1 MGRRTSGQ
9 SVGLEKI
16 GNVQANANTLTT
28 TQTNSDLVLDPN
40 GTGGV
45 VISGDV
51 TIANQGDLRLR
62 EGTAGGTNYLAMQA
76 SATMANNYT
85 ITWPDAVAGSNGF
98 VLSSDTSGNLSWTNP
113 SNLAIA
119 VSDPGSV
126 ATVHYPI
133 FATNA
138 GSLPTS
144 LTPNA
149 RTNLA
154 FVPSTGELSSTIG
167 RYPDVIGSTA
177 NSGTL
182 TIRGTSSATKA
193 TASVLMTD
201 NVSSSSNTTGTLV
214 VTGGVG
220 VSGNINFGGTIQ
232 HNAAGGINSPSSRF
246 GAITT
251 STKLDFHIQ
260 STAGGASATNTQQ
273 YGMSFTNGSGATHA
287 AIVCAENSGDG
298 TAIGFF
304 TNNNYG
310 ANPVIRSFIDPGG
323 MFVPA
328 ATNTYDLGTTSL
340 RWRNIYTQ
348 DLHLSNGIGDYTMI
362 EGEENLYLVNNKTN
376 KTFKFALIEVDPS
389 EVPPKSAS

>member
-51 TIANQGDLRLR
+51 TIADQGDLRLR
-62 EGTAGGTNYLAMQA
+62 EGTAGGTNYIAMQA
-76 SATMANNYT
+76 SATMAGNYT
-85 ITWPDAVAGSNGF
+85 ITWPAAVAGSNGF

-149 RTNLA
+149 RSNIT
-154 FVPSTGELSSTIG
+154 FVPSTGELFSDIG
-167 RYPDVIGSTA
+167 RHPNIIGSTA

-182 TIRGTSSATKA
+182 TIRGTSSSTKA

-201 NVSSSSNTTGTLV
+201 NVSSSSTTTGTLV

-220 VSGNINFGGTIQ
+220 VSGSLFC
-232 HNAAGGINSPSSRF
+232 NALNAVSITETSS
-246 GAITT
+246 ITFKENLNPIT
-251 STKLDFHIQ
+251 DALAKISSLQAFTYDRRDGSTKNEPGLIAEEVYKIIPEIVTKDQEGKPYGIQ
-260 STAGGASATNTQQ
+260 YTKLTA
-273 YGMSFTNGSGATHA
+273 FLIE
-287 AIVCAENSGDG
+287 AIK
-298 TAIGFF
+298 
-304 TNNNYG
+304 
-310 ANPVIRSFIDPGG
+310 
-323 MFVPA
+323 
-328 ATNTYDLGTTSL
+328 SL
-340 RWRNIYTQ
+340 KEE
-348 DLHLSNGIGDYTMI
+348 I
-362 EGEENLYLVNNKTN
+362 EGLKGA
-376 KTFKFALIEVDPS
+376 K
-389 EVPPKSAS
+389 